1 MMKHFK
7 EKLDGLTILLICIL
21 SAFASLFFLTN

>member
-1 MMKHFK
+1 MKYFK

-21 SAFASLFFLTN
+21 SAFASLFLTN